1 MRIRTTNK
9 ECFNLDDFR
18 IGNLYKVKTEDFE
31 EIVLLINMD
40 SEQLTFVKN
49 YDSKYNAIAN
59 IHISRIEYYDVEIYK
74 TFDMWMKE
82 VIK

>member
-31 EIVLLINMD
+31 EIVILINMD

-49 YDSKYNAIAN
+49 YDGKYNAIAN

-74 TFDMWMKE
+74 TFNMWMKE

>member
-1 MRIRTTNK
+1 MRIRTINK
-9 ECFNLDDFR
+9 ECLNLDDFR
-18 IGNLYKVKTEDFE
+18 IGDLYKIKTKEFE
-31 EIVLLINMD
+31 EIALLINMN
-40 SEQLTFVKN
+40 SEQLTFVK
-49 YDSKYNAIAN
+49 YYNDRYNTIAN

>member
-31 EIVLLINMD
+31 EISLLINMD

-82 VIK
+82 VTK

>member
-31 EIVLLINMD
+31 EIVILINMD
-40 SEQLTFVKN
+40 SEQLTFVKS

>member
-31 EIVLLINMD
+31 EIVMLINMD

>member
-59 IHISRIEYYDVEIYK
+59 IHISRIKYYDVEIYK

-82 VIK
+82 VTK

>member
-31 EIVLLINMD
+31 EIVILINMD

-82 VIK
+82 VTK

>member
-82 VIK
+82 VTK